1 MRAKEITNE
10 QITRPPRHPEHRVR
24 ERLLSNAVRV
34 AVNGDVIAEST
45 DVVKVEEDG
54 NPPRYYFPR
63 EDVRMERLDPSATT
77 TKCPFKGEA
86 HYFDVSSNGRRL
98 KDAVW
103 TYEEPYD
110 EHADLKDRVA
120 FWDDKLPEIE
130 ISPRL

>member
-1 MRAKEITNE
+1 MSRSPGHRE
-10 QITRPPRHPEHRVR
+10 HPEHRVR
-24 ERLLSNAVRV
+24 ERALAQRVRV
-34 AVNGDVIAEST
+34 AVNGEPIADST

-54 NPPRYYFPR
+54 HPPRYYFPR
-63 EDVRMERLDPSATT
+63 ADVRMERLERSATT
-77 TKCPFKGEA
+77 TSCPFKGQA
-86 HYFDVSSNGRRL
+86 TYFDVSSNGRRL

-103 TYEEPYD
+103 SYEQPYD

>member
-1 MRAKEITNE
+1 MSISPGHRE
-10 QITRPPRHPEHRVR
+10 HPEHRVR
-24 ERLLSNAVRV
+24 ERPLSERIRV
-34 AVNGDVIAEST
+34 AVNGDVVAEST
-45 DVVKVEEDG
+45 DVLKVEEDG

-63 EDVRMERLDPSATT
+63 ADVKMERLNPSTT
-77 TKCPFKGEA
+77 TTRCPFKGEA
-86 HYFDVSSNGRRL
+86 HYFDVSTNGARL

-110 EHADLKDRVA
+110 EHAALKDRVA

>member
-1 MRAKEITNE
+1 MSKSPGHRE
-10 QITRPPRHPEHRVR
+10 HPEHHVR
-24 ERLLSNAVRV
+24 ERTIGARMRV
-34 AVNGDVIAEST
+34 AIDGDVIADSG

-63 EDVRMERLDPSATT
+63 EDVQMERLERSATT
-77 TKCPFKGEA
+77 SKCPFKGEA
-86 HYFDVSSNGRRL
+86 HYFDVNSNGRRL

-130 ISPRL
+130 NSPRL